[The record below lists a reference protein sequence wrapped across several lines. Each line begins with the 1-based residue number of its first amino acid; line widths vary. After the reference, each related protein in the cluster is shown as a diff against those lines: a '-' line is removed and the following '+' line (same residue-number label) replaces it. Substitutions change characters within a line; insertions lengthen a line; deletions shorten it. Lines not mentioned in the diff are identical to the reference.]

1 MDKEKLRRL
10 IEQGHDYY
18 YSDAY
23 NGTSVYEA
31 IAEYLIM
38 KDVRLC
44 GHKTNMPQTNAD
56 RIRSM
61 SDEEL
66 AECLYEIGYA
76 GGWFTPEGTLKW
88 LQQPAEDVDN
98 G

>member
-23 NGTSVYEA
+23 NGLNVYEA

-38 KDVRLC
+38 KGV
-44 GHKTNMPQTNAD
+44 
-56 RIRSM
+56 
-61 SDEEL
+61 
-66 AECLYEIGYA
+66 CLKE
-76 GGWFTPEGTLKW
+76 
-88 LQQPAEDVDN
+88 VDDN
-98 G
+98 EP

>member
-1 MDKEKLRRL
+1 MNVATGNDVLFVERRCRLMSDKEKLRRL

-38 KDVRLC
+38 KGVRL
-44 GHKTNMPQTNAD
+44 K
-56 RIRSM
+56 
-61 SDEEL
+61 
-66 AECLYEIGYA
+66 
-76 GGWFTPEGTLKW
+76 EG
-88 LQQPAEDVDN
+88 ADN

>member
-1 MDKEKLRRL
+1 MSDKENLRRL

-23 NGTSVYEA
+23 NGASVYEA

-38 KDVRLC
+38 KGVRL
-44 GHKTNMPQTNAD
+44 K
-56 RIRSM
+56 
-61 SDEEL
+61 
-66 AECLYEIGYA
+66 
-76 GGWFTPEGTLKW
+76 EG
-88 LQQPAEDVDN
+88 ADN

>member
-1 MDKEKLRRL
+1 MEYLVSVAMGNDALFVERRYYLMSDKEKLRRL

-23 NGTSVYEA
+23 NGASVYEA

-38 KDVRLC
+38 KGVRL
-44 GHKTNMPQTNAD
+44 K
-56 RIRSM
+56 
-61 SDEEL
+61 
-66 AECLYEIGYA
+66 
-76 GGWFTPEGTLKW
+76 EG
-88 LQQPAEDVDN
+88 ADN

>member
-1 MDKEKLRRL
+1 MSDKEKLRQL

-23 NGTSVYEA
+23 NGASVYEA

-38 KDVRLC
+38 KGVRL
-44 GHKTNMPQTNAD
+44 K
-56 RIRSM
+56 
-61 SDEEL
+61 
-66 AECLYEIGYA
+66 
-76 GGWFTPEGTLKW
+76 EGN
-88 LQQPAEDVDN
+88 DN

>member
-1 MDKEKLRRL
+1 MVHLVNVAMGNDALFVKRRYYLMSDKEKLRRL

-23 NGTSVYEA
+23 NGASVYEA

-38 KDVRLC
+38 KGVRL
-44 GHKTNMPQTNAD
+44 K
-56 RIRSM
+56 
-61 SDEEL
+61 
-66 AECLYEIGYA
+66 
-76 GGWFTPEGTLKW
+76 EG
-88 LQQPAEDVDN
+88 ADN

>member
-1 MDKEKLRRL
+1 MEYLVSVAMGNDALFVKRRYYLMSDKEKLRRL

-23 NGTSVYEA
+23 NGASVYEA

-38 KDVRLC
+38 KGVRL
-44 GHKTNMPQTNAD
+44 K
-56 RIRSM
+56 
-61 SDEEL
+61 
-66 AECLYEIGYA
+66 
-76 GGWFTPEGTLKW
+76 EG
-88 LQQPAEDVDN
+88 VNN

>member
-1 MDKEKLRRL
+1 MSVAMGNDALFVKRRYYLMSDKEKLRRL

-23 NGTSVYEA
+23 NGASVYEA

-38 KDVRLC
+38 KGVRL
-44 GHKTNMPQTNAD
+44 K
-56 RIRSM
+56 
-61 SDEEL
+61 
-66 AECLYEIGYA
+66 
-76 GGWFTPEGTLKW
+76 EG
-88 LQQPAEDVDN
+88 ANN